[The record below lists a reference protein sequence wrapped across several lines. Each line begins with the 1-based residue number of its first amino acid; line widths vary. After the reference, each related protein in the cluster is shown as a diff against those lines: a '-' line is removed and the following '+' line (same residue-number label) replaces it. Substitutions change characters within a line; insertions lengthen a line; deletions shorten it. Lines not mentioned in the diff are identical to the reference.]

1 MSVPARPARGGR
13 TRSQAMGGRRLVVLA
28 RWPAP
33 GRCKRRLAVELGD
46 AVAAR
51 VQQRLTGHGLV
62 AARLACRATAAELVL
77 ATSGLGARSARRWGL
92 REGADRVVPQGHG
105 SLALRLRRQVVLA
118 RRDGVRQLVL
128 IGSDLPELA
137 PTDLEDAFRALD
149 HGAPVVLGPAT
160 DGGYWLIGLGSRQA
174 ATPAVRSGLRLFAG
188 ASAPIDWGGAAVLQQ
203 TLQAAAVEGLGV
215 TLLSHHSDLD
225 RPVDL
230 ARWR

>member
-1 MSVPARPARGGR
+1 MSRGRSGR
-13 TRSQAMGGRRLVVLA
+13 AQLVVLV
-28 RWPAP
+28 RGPSP
-33 GRCKRRLAVELGD
+33 GRCKRRLAAGLGSRAAA
-46 AVAAR
+46 AVHDRLCAHTLAAVAGARLPAGAETVLAAQGLGVRAARRWARGLWPQERPALRIVGQGGGSLGLLMQRQLMRARREGAAR
-51 VQQRLTGHGLV
+51 V
-62 AARLACRATAAELVL
+62 
-77 ATSGLGARSARRWGL
+77 
-92 REGADRVVPQGHG
+92 
-105 SLALRLRRQVVLA
+105 
-118 RRDGVRQLVL
+118 VL